1 MTPASCI
8 EDFSLAELFRWIER
22 EGKSGRLTLSIP
34 PDSPVSEERRPYYI
48 WFQQGRVIAAG
59 DRLHGQGLISKIVE
73 KGWLSQRAIERL
85 QKLSQQE
92 APLGLTLKAQGALQA
107 EQLNSIFAD
116 QIREI
121 CGFFS
126 IHSGKFDF
134 DCRATL
140 STAEMTGLSI
150 PAMEVALAGLRSLSN
165 WEGFADVIPDATSAI
180 QSIGSG
186 KPLLPLNSLEWQIWE
201 YADGTLSLSSIA
213 KQINQPTVKVQQAA
227 FRLMFAGLLEEIPLF
242 TFSFSSEDFST
253 NEEAVEE
260 YFIDPPENQFLTN
273 FLKIELGERSKTC
286 NCLMEN
292 LFDFVTKP
300 DLTHKFSGNA

>member
-1 MTPASCI
+1 MTLASCI
-8 EDFSLAELFRWIER
+8 EDFSLAELFRIIER

-34 PDSPVSEERRPYYI
+34 VDFPVSEAQKSYYI
-48 WFQQGRVIAAG
+48 WFQQGRIVAAG
-59 DRLHGQGLISKIVE
+59 DRLDGQGLISKIVE
-73 KGWLSQRAIERL
+73 KGWLSQRAIQRL

-107 EQLNSIFAD
+107 EQLNSLFTA

-121 CGFFS
+121 CGFFN

-140 STAEMTGLSI
+140 PTAEMTGLSI

-165 WEGFADVIPDATSAI
+165 WDGFADVIPDSSSAI
-180 QSIGSG
+180 QSIVSG

-201 YADGTLSLSSIA
+201 YADGTLSISSIA

-242 TFSFSSEDFST
+242 TFTFNSEDCAT
-253 NEEAVEE
+253 TEDAGEEF
-260 YFIDPPENQFLTN
+260 FIHPPETDSKQ
-273 FLKIELGERSKTC
+273 IELADRSKTY
-286 NCLMEN
+286 NLFIEN
-292 LFDFVTKP
+292 LVGFFSKP